1 MSTAKRKAN
10 SESECRFLQIVTTSE
25 SGAFVL
31 ALPPRLK
38 GDQSELEVMLGKVF
52 SGRRFSPDNLALA
65 QQLSLNW
72 CESKARSHGIS
83 FEECFG
89 QENYSASSPS

>member
-1 MSTAKRKAN
+1 MSIAKRKAKY
-10 SESECRFLQIVTTSE
+10 SESEHRFLQIVSTSE

-38 GDQSELEVMLGKVF
+38 GDQSELEFMLGKVF
-52 SGRRFSPDNLALA
+52 SGRGSSPDNLALA

-72 CESKARSHGIS
+72 CESKARLHGLS
-83 FEECFG
+83 FEECFV
-89 QENYSASSPS
+89 